1 MKQKNFDNIYKEV
14 LIQRAKFITPVVH
27 LTMLL
32 LIYTLPFLNYIIF
45 VDKDIR
51 IPQDIGFVNKLTYDQ
66 YDENHMQSP
75 VDFDVKIELYF
86 NRLEIN
92 GENYQ
97 VVFSNSEMF
106 DIGMVNDSW
115 DYSDINLYSFDFLYG
130 EKYVNH
136 NQIVITENISQKL
149 FQTNNSVNQEIEI
162 GTRMFVVSGVIKSK
176 DQLTDYIYMSDQNMD
191 LVTVDYQ
198 RYDAGYLLKDE
209 KLYLKLYQLGG
220 YNLLTRTSSYLT
232 QSQLPGYFYPLF
244 NIAWIIFFLILGA
257 IGEGKSSIDIDE
269 KRKQDKMINLW
280 SYKKLGVIK
289 YTYQSMLNLLY
300 LGIFLS
306 TIGIALVSNYTSLLI
321 APLVVFSYP
330 LLNIYAILILFV
342 LLVDIVSKAIRT
354 RKKNEMNQLRMEYL
368 KIRFKMIKPYV
379 KRIAIPFVIII
390 TIVLVILIII
400 F

>member
-1 MKQKNFDNIYKEV
+1 MKQKTLNGIYDDILHQRSKYIAPVILTMIV
-14 LIQRAKFITPVVH
+14 LI
-27 LTMLL
+27 
-32 LIYTLPFLNYIIF
+32 IYILPFLNYIIF

-51 IPQDIGFVNKLTYDQ
+51 IPQDVGYVYKHRYDE
-66 YDENHMQSP
+66 YDENHMQSS
-75 VDFDVKIELYF
+75 VAFDVKIELYF

-162 GTRMFVVSGVIKSK
+162 GTRMFVVAGVIKSK

-191 LVTVDYQ
+191 LVTVDYH

-209 KLYLKLYQLGG
+209 KLYWKLYQLGG
-220 YNLLTRTSSYLT
+220 DDLLTRTSSYLS
-232 QSQLPGYFYPLF
+232 QSDLPRLFFPLL
-244 NIAWIIFFLILGA
+244 NLAGIIFFLTLGIIA
-257 IGEGKSSIDIDE
+257 ESKTPIDIDE
-269 KRKQDKMINLW
+269 KRKQDKMVRLW
-280 SYKKLGVIK
+280 IYKKMGFKK
-289 YTYQSMLNLLY
+289 YVFKYIIGLIM
-300 LGIFLS
+300 GFIFLS
-306 TIGIALVSNYTSLLI
+306 ALGIAIYSNRVSLFI
-321 APLVVFSYP
+321 APLALFNYPFGLIYITFSLVVF
-330 LLNIYAILILFV
+330 LL
-342 LLVDIVSKAIRT
+342 DIVSKVIQT
-354 RKKNEMNQLRMEYL
+354 RKKSEMNQLRMEYL
-368 KIRFKMIKPYV
+368 KIRLKMIKPYV

>member
-1 MKQKNFDNIYKEV
+1 MKQKNFDNIYKDV

-75 VDFDVKIELYF
+75 VAFDVKIELYF

-162 GTRMFVVSGVIKSK
+162 GTRMFVVAGVIKSK

-191 LVTVDYQ
+191 LVTVDYH

-220 YNLLTRTSSYLT
+220 YSLLTRTSSYLT
-232 QSQLPGYFYPLF
+232 QSQLPELFYPLF

-306 TIGIALVSNYTSLLI
+306 TIGIALVSSYTSLLI

-330 LLNIYAILILFV
+330 LLIIYTIIILFI
-342 LLVDIVSKAIRT
+342 LFVDIVSKAIRT
-354 RKKNEMNQLRMEYL
+354 RKKSEMNQLRMEYL
-368 KIRFKMIKPYV
+368 KIRLKMIKPYV